1 MFTLLKTHD
10 GEESPP
16 GLIPCRP
23 LARTTT
29 FMQIWS
35 NHPQAVGPA
44 GAILETNPLGFERGL
59 TFWRPRPPIGYAAL
73 GDCVTTGTMQPTY
86 QVQRYSSRPHI
97 QLFVLPQL
105 LRLCAYSRSGLSINL

>member
-1 MFTLLKTHD
+1 
-10 GEESPP
+10 
-16 GLIPCRP
+16 
-23 LARTTT
+23 
-29 FMQIWS
+29 MQIWS

-86 QVQRYSSRPHI
+86 QVQRCGSQPHI
-97 QLFVLPQL
+97 QRPVLPEL
-105 LRLCAYSRSGLSINL
+105 LRLCACSCGGLSIILRQPEPNSNR

>member
-1 MFTLLKTHD
+1 MPKAHE
-10 GEESPP
+10 GGKESPP
-16 GLIPCRP
+16 DLIPCRP

-86 QVQRYSSRPHI
+86 QVQRWGSRPC
-97 QLFVLPQL
+97 VPLPVYA
-105 LRLCAYSRSGLSINL
+105 CAS